1 MCIRD
6 SCNVDTM
13 SDLHEIEKVFN
24 DGMIAI
30 RKLEREITMY
40 KAYFSDNEKFVVQVV
55 NDIVSQY

>member
-1 MCIRD
+1 
-6 SCNVDTM
+6 M